1 MSRSLGERL
10 PKGRSAVTN
19 GRSLY
24 LLGDPKTRAS
34 RRFRDLLAAI
44 SNDLGGAEHLSTG
57 QMQLARRCA
66 LISVAC
72 EEMEQKAVK
81 GEDFNVEMY
90 GTLTDRLGR
99 ALSRLG
105 LQRQPRDIT
114 PSLEGYLNDIG
125 PAEIEET

>member
-1 MSRSLGERL
+1 MSRSLGERI

-24 LLGDPKTRAS
+24 LLGDPKTRVS

-66 LISVAC
+66 LISVTC
-72 EEMEQKAVK
+72 EEMEFK

-105 LQRQPRDIT
+105 LQRQPRDTT

-125 PAEIEET
+125 PAEIDET